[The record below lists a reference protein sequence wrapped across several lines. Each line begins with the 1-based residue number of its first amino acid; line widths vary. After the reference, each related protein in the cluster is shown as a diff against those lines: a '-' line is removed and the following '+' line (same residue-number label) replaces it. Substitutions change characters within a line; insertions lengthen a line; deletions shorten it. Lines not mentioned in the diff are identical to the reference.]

1 MTKSKELMTTAG
13 NMAIKDM
20 HTVSKY
26 RNICHALAQAQSNF
40 AAESK

>member
-26 RNICHALAQAQSNF
+26 RNIYHALAQAQSNF